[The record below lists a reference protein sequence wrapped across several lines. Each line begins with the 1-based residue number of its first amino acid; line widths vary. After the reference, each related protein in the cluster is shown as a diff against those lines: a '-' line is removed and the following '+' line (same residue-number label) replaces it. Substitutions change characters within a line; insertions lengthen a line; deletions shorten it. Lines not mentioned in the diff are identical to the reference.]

1 MQTDH
6 KAPFLNPIPWVIWL
20 LALPMIA
27 MEVVV
32 SAGASGLVGGP
43 AAIGWRLEA
52 VNRFAFSPELVR
64 WMVENRQFPLEGVAR
79 FVTYPFV
86 HGSVT
91 HTVFAVVFLLAL
103 GKMVA
108 EVFRPWA
115 VLAVFFG
122 SAIGGVLLHT
132 LVGLDDPV
140 FGAYPPDYGLIGAFT
155 FLLWVRLTAVGANAT
170 RAFTLI
176 GMLLGVQLLFGLL
189 FGGGW
194 YWVSD
199 LGGFA
204 TGFLLSFVLVPG
216 GWARVR
222 DRIRAR

>member
-1 MQTDH
+1 MRTDH

-32 SAGASGLVGGP
+32 SAGASGLVGGQGG
-43 AAIGWRLEA
+43 IGWRLEA
-52 VNRFAFSPELVR
+52 VNRFAFSPELFR

-86 HGSVT
+86 HGSLT
-91 HTVFAVVFLLAL
+91 HAVFAVVFLLAL

-115 VLAVFFG
+115 VLVLFFG
-122 SAIGGVLLHT
+122 SAIGAALLQVV
-132 LVGLDDPV
+132 VGLQEPL

-155 FLLWVRLTAVGANAT
+155 FLLWVRLTAVGANAA
-170 RAFTLI
+170 RAFLLV

-189 FGGGW
+189 FGGAP
-194 YWVSD
+194 YWVAD
-199 LGGFA
+199 LGGFV

-216 GWARVR
+216 GWARVMEK
-222 DRIRAR
+222 IRAR

>member
-1 MQTDH
+1 MQTDD

-32 SAGASGLVGGP
+32 SAGAAGLVGGQG
-43 AAIGWRLEA
+43 AIGWRMEA
-52 VNRFAFSPELVR
+52 VNRFAFSPELFR
-64 WMVENRQFPLEGVAR
+64 WMVENRVFPPEAVAR
-79 FVTYPFV
+79 VVTYPFV

-115 VLAVFFG
+115 VLVLFFG
-122 SAIGGVLLHT
+122 AGIGAALLQ
-132 LVGLDDPV
+132 VVAGLEQPL

-155 FLLWVRLTAVGANAT
+155 TSCCGSAWRRWGPMPRGPSCWWGCCWGFSCCSGCCSGGRP
-170 RAFTLI
+170 I
-176 GMLLGVQLLFGLL
+176 G
-189 FGGGW
+189 W
-194 YWVSD
+194 
-199 LGGFA
+199 
-204 TGFLLSFVLVPG
+204 PI
-216 GWARVR
+216 WAGS
-222 DRIRAR
+222 

>member
-32 SAGASGLVGGP
+32 SAGASGLVGGQGG
-43 AAIGWRLEA
+43 IGWRMEA
-52 VNRFAFSPELVR
+52 VNRFAFSPELFR
-64 WMVENRQFPLEGVAR
+64 WMVENRLFPLEGVAR

-86 HGSVT
+86 HGSFT
-91 HTVFAVVFLLAL
+91 HALFCVVFLLAL

-115 VLAVFFG
+115 VLVVFFG
-122 SAIGGVLLHT
+122 SAIGAALLQVA
-132 LVGLDDPV
+132 VGLEQPL

-155 FLLWVRLTAVGANAT
+155 FLLWVRLTAVGANAA
-170 RAFTLI
+170 RAFMLV
-176 GMLLGVQLLFGLL
+176 GMLLGVQLLFGLR
-189 FGGGW
+189 FGGAPF
-194 YWVSD
+194 WVSD
-199 LGGFA
+199 LGGFVS
-204 TGFLLSFVLVPG
+204 GFLLSFLVVPG

-222 DRIRAR
+222 DRIRQR